1 MARLLIT
8 GANGQLGNC
17 FKRVASQFPE
27 HHFYFASQQEVDIT
41 HLEALHIFYKKN
53 PFDILINCAAFSNV
67 DLAEKESHK
76 AQKINADGVETI
88 ALFAV
93 QIPIGVVHFSTD
105 YVFNGMNTKGYSESD
120 LPQPISVY
128 GESKM
133 LGEQVLLKSNCKA
146 TTIRTSWLFSPF
158 GKNFVKT
165 ILQQGKEKKVLRVV
179 DDQIGKPTSGI
190 ALADWVLQ
198 AVEHPDFFS
207 HSTYHF
213 AQGPS
218 CSWYAFAQKIIAI
231 ANLPCELRPCKSE
244 KYPTLAERPKH
255 SVLLTQETENK
266 IPLTIPS
273 WEMALQSCI
282 QKLQTNE

>member
-8 GANGQLGNC
+8 GANGQLGHC
-17 FKRVASQFPE
+17 FQAVAPQFVE
-27 HHFYFASQQEVDIT
+27 HHFYFATEQEVDIT
-41 HLEALHIFYKKN
+41 QPDTLQVFYEKN
-53 PFDILINCAAFSNV
+53 PFDILLNCAAYSGV
-67 DLAEKESHK
+67 DLAEKESDK
-76 AQKINADGVETI
+76 AYKINGYGVKSI
-88 ALFAV
+88 ASFAA
-93 QIPIGVVHFSTD
+93 QNSIGMVHFSTD
-105 YVFNGMNTKGYSESD
+105 YVFDGKHPQGYSERD

-128 GESKM
+128 GKSKA
-133 LGEQVLLKSNCKA
+133 LGEQALRESKGKA
-146 TTIRTSWLFSPF
+146 TTIRTSWLFSPY

-165 ILQQGKEKKVLRVV
+165 ILQLAKEKKAVSVV

-198 AVEHPDFFS
+198 AVEQPDFFS

-244 KYPTLAERPKH
+244 NYPTIAERPKY

>member
-8 GANGQLGNC
+8 GANGQLGHC
-17 FKRVASQFPE
+17 FQAVAPQFAE
-27 HHFYFASQQEVDIT
+27 HHFYFATQQEVDIT
-41 HLEALHIFYKKN
+41 QPDTLQVFYEKN
-53 PFDILINCAAFSNV
+53 PFDILLNCAAYSGV
-67 DLAEKESHK
+67 DLAEKESDK
-76 AQKINADGVETI
+76 AHKINGYGVKSI
-88 ALFAV
+88 ASFAA
-93 QIPIGVVHFSTD
+93 QNSIRMVHFSTD
-105 YVFNGMNTKGYSESD
+105 YVFDGKHTQGYSERD

-128 GESKM
+128 GKSKA
-133 LGEQVLLKSNCKA
+133 LGEQALRESKGKA
-146 TTIRTSWLFSPF
+146 TTIRTSWLFSPY

-165 ILQQGKEKKVLRVV
+165 ILQLAKEKKAVSVV

-198 AVEHPDFFS
+198 AVEQPDFFS

-244 KYPTLAERPKH
+244 NYPTIAERPKY